1 MFFTDIFFSVL
12 AEKTFL
18 TVINDI
24 LDHFLPFGVTFFIDS
39 VSQFLDYSAVLMTA
53 DPRVA
58 VTAVS
63 VEVPYIVGADSGI
76 FDPDQHLV
84 FF

>member
-24 LDHFLPFGVTFFIDS
+24 LDHFLPFGVTFSLTPFPSSSITP
-39 VSQFLDYSAVLMTA
+39 QYS
-53 DPRVA
+53 
-58 VTAVS
+58 
-63 VEVPYIVGADSGI
+63 
-76 FDPDQHLV
+76 
-84 FF
+84 